1 VRALLAVSIACATIA
16 RAEPVPETIVLPAGE
31 VALRLVMEGS
41 LDRQTPLRPLSFA
54 PDAWFG
60 ATDRLTVGII
70 HSSQSVDRIAAGATF
85 CVRELA
91 GTCDAPYRGS
101 GLDARYAVAS
111 GVAPRARFLLR
122 DVDPGKPALTLGAL
136 MRWSHRRFEV
146 VADPYLR
153 IGLGNRDLGNRDALV
168 VPVWLGARVAGGRI
182 AIRTGI
188 DGDLAVWRDGWHVP
202 VGVLFEGHPT
212 PSLTVGVELGYAS
225 LLGPQNT
232 IRRSAMML
240 YAEWRIR

>member
-1 VRALLAVSIACATIA
+1 MRALLAVSIACATTA
-16 RAEPVPETIVLPAGE
+16 RAEPLTLPAGDL
-31 VALRLVMEGS
+31 ALRLVMEGS

-60 ATDRLTVGII
+60 ASDRLTVGLV

-101 GLDARYAVAS
+101 GLDARYALTPDI
-111 GVAPRARFLLR
+111 APRARFLVR
-122 DVDPGKPALTLGAL
+122 DVDPWKPALALGAL
-136 MRWSHRRFEV
+136 MRWTRGRYELV
-146 VADPYLR
+146 TDPYLR
-153 IGLGNRDLGNRDALV
+153 IGLHARGLGNRDALV
-168 VPVWLGARVAGGRI
+168 VPVWLGARVANGRI
-182 AIRTGI
+182 AIRTGV
-188 DGDLAVWRDGWHVP
+188 DGDLAVWSDGWHVP

-212 PSLTVGVELGYAS
+212 TALTVGVEVGWAS

-232 IRRSAMML
+232 IRRSAMMM
-240 YAEWRIR
+240 YAEWRVR